1 MSPGSQPLPHPP
13 GTIAEGVQIVP
24 EYRLEKRLG
33 KGGFGEVWKAI
44 GPGKVP
50 AALKIILV
58 KDSEAGQR
66 EFRSLDLLRNL
77 RHPNLLPIQGYWL
90 LDDVGQVINDDRPP
104 STLVIAMLLG
114 GKNLRQRLSEC
125 QQAGFLGI
133 PPDELLEYMR
143 DAAKGIDFLNRPIH
157 QLGDRLVAIQ
167 HRDIKPQNLMIVG
180 GGLMVADFGI
190 AGVMESSHV
199 HTEHAAMTYAYAA
212 PELFDHSASA
222 WTDQYALAI
231 TYCQLRAGR
240 LPFADKITS
249 TQIMSVHIKGT
260 HDFSGLTTPEIE
272 VLKRATARIP
282 EQRFASC
289 LEFVSRLEAAVQTA
303 DSAPTVHMERRSD
316 QHNST
321 PKGDSAETEGTA
333 AFTPSYAEHLHA
345 TKDSTRNK
353 TVPVQSKDSGRRS
366 WLLGGSL
373 AGLVAMGVLV
383 AGLISWQQGVFD
395 PPQAETKVEKEVV
408 VQSTPPVPFPENG
421 EGKTKTP
428 PKTIQPAP
436 TLDDLL
442 QRARGRAT
450 TSLNDHLYDD
460 VVLALEPVFQANR
473 QESGDFM
480 LRGKAR
486 LALADAGTTPE
497 ENYQQAA
504 ADFAAANSPLFQG
517 KALACLGTWLVK
529 FGKPQLAIPQLQ
541 EALRLQGKTPAD
553 FRLQLTLCEAHLAA
567 KDAAAAM
574 QQAESA
580 LEELGDEVDGHRE
593 IAARLHFT
601 AALAGMALA
610 EGPPPNAQAAGWDQ
624 KTEKHFQQAIALAMA
639 AQLDD
644 LAIWQSELSA
654 FRKLPRMI
662 AREEMRLAELRIVEL
677 TKELEKSPDDS
688 ARLLELAELEK
699 KTDREK
705 PAAAHFAR
713 GYGLR
718 AIELAGM
725 RKLEEATQAAS
736 QAVQH
741 DPNLAIVQYAQAVVA
756 IQANRH
762 QEALPFLDAA
772 ITKTPD
778 GDAARWQYLA
788 TRGRTLAEI
797 AAGGGTRQD
806 WQRARTDLEA
816 AIATFP
822 NADALLANRSA
833 PAPAAA
839 ASRGELAGLYFS
851 LGSSLRALAQ
861 LDSRPDT
868 GLLEK
873 QDQAFLAA
881 RTLDEKD
888 VRYAL
893 AAGQSLLQHARAV
906 ASSEAASLLTNSG
919 ELLSQALELD
929 SKLAAAHNSLGEC
942 LLLKGQVAAAQ
953 AEFEKAVET
962 GEKEPVAARY
972 DFYLNLCDAYL
983 RPPRN
988 DAKALAAADRAVALD
1003 SKDAQGHFHRGLA
1016 LRNLARNTEAVAA
1029 FEEALVHQ
1037 PKHVFA
1043 LLAKSKLIVETE
1055 TSTQRQLDQA
1065 DRDIETA
1072 FAAAATEAQKAEA
1085 HYVQSLASLK
1095 LHLAHA
1101 DDRALAE
1108 PALLKTERELL
1119 LAVTIAPANGI
1130 YAKAAADLF
1139 EFAASYSWSNA
1150 QRQADSDKL
1159 QQEWKKIRKPIATK

>member
-1 MSPGSQPLPHPP
+1 MSSGSQPQSHPP
-13 GTIAEGVQIVP
+13 GTIAAGVQIVP
-24 EYRLEKRLG
+24 EYCLEKRLG

-50 AALKIILV
+50 AALKIIVV

-90 LDDVGQVINDDRPP
+90 LDDAGQVINDERTP

-125 QQAGFLGI
+125 QQSGFLGI

-231 TYCQLRAGR
+231 TYSQLRAGR
-240 LPFADKITS
+240 LPFADKISS
-249 TQIMSVHIKGT
+249 TQIMSVHMKGT
-260 HDFSGLTTPEIE
+260 HDFSGLTAPEIE

-289 LEFVSRLEAAVQTA
+289 LEFVNRLEAAVQTA
-303 DSAPTVHMERRSD
+303 DSAPTVHLERGSD
-316 QHNST
+316 LRIST
-321 PKGDSAETEGTA
+321 PKEDSAEAAGTA

-383 AGLISWQQGVFD
+383 AGLVSWQQGVFD
-395 PPQAETKVEKEVV
+395 PPQTETKVEKEAEAK
-408 VQSTPPVPFPENG
+408 STPPVPMPEKAAD
-421 EGKTKTP
+421 KTKTP
-428 PKTIQPAP
+428 PKAKQPAP

-442 QRARGRAT
+442 QRARVRAT
-450 TSLNDHLYDD
+450 KSLSDHLYED
-460 VVLALEPVFQANR
+460 VLLAIEPVFQANR
-473 QESGDFM
+473 QEAADFM
-480 LRGKAR
+480 LRGKAC

-497 ENYQQAA
+497 ANYQQAA

-517 KALACLGTWLVK
+517 KALAGLGTWLVK
-529 FGKPQLAIPQLQ
+529 FGKPQLALPQLQ

-553 FRLQLTLCEAHLAA
+553 FNLQLTLCEAHLAA

-580 LEELGDEVDGHRE
+580 LEELGDEVDGHRD
-593 IAARLHFT
+593 IAARLHF
-601 AALAGMALA
+601 AAAQAGLALA

-644 LAIWQSELSA
+644 LAIWQSELAA

-662 AREEMRLAELRIVEL
+662 ARVEMRLAELRIVEL

-688 ARLLELAELEK
+688 TRLLELAELEK
-699 KTDREK
+699 KTNREK

-725 RKLEEATQAAS
+725 GKLEEASQAAS
-736 QAVQH
+736 QAAQH
-741 DPNLAIVQYAQAVVA
+741 EPSLAVVQYAQAVVA

-778 GDAARWQYLA
+778 GAAARWQYLA
-788 TRGRTLAEI
+788 TRGRALAAI
-797 AAGGGTRQD
+797 AAEDDSQQD

-816 AIATFP
+816 AIAAFP
-822 NADALLANRSA
+822 NAATLLADHSA
-833 PAPAAA
+833 PATAVPR
-839 ASRGELAGLYFS
+839 SELAGLYFS
-851 LGSSLRALAQ
+851 LGSSLRALVR
-861 LDSRPDT
+861 LDSQPDK

-906 ASSEAASLLTNSG
+906 EASEAAELLAEAG
-919 ELLSQALELD
+919 ELLTQTVELD
-929 SKLAAAHNSLGEC
+929 PKQAAAHDSLGEC

-953 AEFEKAVET
+953 GAFEKAVET
-962 GEKEPVAARY
+962 GENEPVAARY
-972 DFYLNLCDAYL
+972 DFLLNLCDAYL
-983 RPPRN
+983 RPPRK
-988 DAKALAAADRAVALD
+988 DAKALAAAERAVALD
-1003 SKDAQGHFHRGLA
+1003 AKNAEGHFHRGLA

-1043 LLAKSKLIVETE
+1043 LLGKSKLIVEAE

-1065 DRDIETA
+1065 DRDIAAA
-1072 FAAAATEAQKAEA
+1072 FAAATTEAQKAEA

-1101 DDRALAE
+1101 DDRAVAE

-1119 LAVTIAPANGI
+1119 HAVTIAPANGI

-1139 EFAASYSWSNA
+1139 EFAAGYSWSNA

-1159 QQEWKKIRKPIATK
+1159 QQEWKKIRKPVATK